1 MRPGAHTAACQERLI
16 GPRARVQFS
25 NVSMSDVG
33 KRLLVGRALSSEQLG
48 ETLLPKRIAL
58 PVFASDALSSN
69 AYATQ
74 EILITL
80 ALGGAALYSYAPW
93 VAALVVLVF
102 FVVVASYR
110 QNVHAYPSGGGD
122 YEVVTTNLGARAGV
136 FVASA
141 LLVDY
146 ILTVAVSISSAVAN
160 VASAVPAIGDHTV
173 TWAVGVI
180 VLIVLMNLRG
190 VRESGSA
197 FAIPV
202 YGFIL
207 SIFGMVGY
215 AAFRI
220 LSGDTLRAESA
231 DFTILAEGTFTG
243 VALAYL
249 VARAFSSGTT
259 ALTGIEAISNGVPAF
274 RKPKSRNA
282 ATTLLMLGIIA
293 TSMFSLITWLSIYTG
308 VKVTEKN
315 ADLLG
320 PGGVPVTEQKTVMVQ
335 IAQAVFGDFHL
346 GTFLVTATTALILAL
361 AANTA
366 FNGFPVLGS
375 ILARDGYLPRQL
387 HTRGDRLAFSNGILV
402 LAALAI
408 LLVVIYRADVTALI
422 QLYILGVFVSFT
434 MSQFGMIRHWNRLMR
449 TGNPS
454 PSERRRMLRSRTVN
468 AIGFVMT
475 GSVLIIVLVTK
486 FTRGAWIVCIAMPLL
501 YLLMQSI
508 RRHYDQVKIELAA
521 DEDEKVMLPSRV
533 HAIVLVSKVH
543 KPTLRA
549 LAFARATRPSSL
561 EAVTVD
567 VDPADTAALSAE
579 WDRRALPV
587 PLKVLDSPYR
597 EVTRPILDYVRNVRR
612 DSPRD
617 LVIVYVPEYVVGR
630 WWEQVLHNQSALRL
644 KARLLFLPG
653 VMVCAVPWQL
663 VSSEGLEDRPESVG
677 AGSVRKG
684 EPSAEIQEAVV
695 AAEYVPRPPTG
706 SS

>member
-1 MRPGAHTAACQERLI
+1 
-16 GPRARVQFS
+16 
-25 NVSMSDVG
+25 VG
-33 KRLLVGRALSSEQLG
+33 KRILVGRALSSEQLG

-74 EILITL
+74 EILLTL
-80 ALGGAALYSYAPW
+80 ALGGAALYSFAPW
-93 VAALVVLVF
+93 VAALVVIVF

-122 YEVVTTNLGARAGV
+122 YEVVSTNLGAKAGV

-160 VASAVPAIGDHTV
+160 VASAVPVIGEHKV
-173 TWAVGVI
+173 TWAVVTI
-180 VLIVLMNLRG
+180 AAIVLMNLRG

-215 AAFRI
+215 AVFRI
-220 LSGDTLRAESA
+220 WRGDTLQAESA
-231 DFTILAEGTFTG
+231 EWTVVAEGTFTG
-243 VALAYL
+243 LALAYL
-249 VARAFSSGTT
+249 IARAFSSGTT

-282 ATTLLMLGIIA
+282 ATTLLMLGVIA
-293 TSMFSLITWLSIYTG
+293 TSMFSLITWLALYTG
-308 VKVTEKN
+308 VQVTETN

-320 PGGVPVTEQKTVMVQ
+320 PDGQPVTEQKTVMVQ

-346 GTFLVTATTALILAL
+346 GTFVVTASTALILAL

-402 LAALAI
+402 LAGLAI

-422 QLYILGVFVSFT
+422 QLYIVGVFVSFT
-434 MSQFGMIRHWNRLMR
+434 MSQFGMIKHWNRLMR
-449 TGNPS
+449 TTS
-454 PSERRRMLRSRTVN
+454 LSASERRTMLRSRTVN
-468 AIGFVMT
+468 MVGFVMT
-475 GSVLIIVLVTK
+475 GSVLVIVLATK
-486 FTRGAWIVCIAMPLL
+486 FTRGAWIVCIAMPVL

-508 RRHYDQVKIELAA
+508 RRHYDQVRVELAA

-561 EAVTVD
+561 EALTVD
-567 VDPADTAALSAE
+567 VDPADTAAIQAA
-579 WDRRALPV
+579 WDRRSIPV

-597 EVTRPILDYVRNVRR
+597 EVTRPILDYVRSIRR
-612 DSPRD
+612 SSPRD

-663 VSSEGLEDRPESVG
+663 ASSEGLEDRPEAVG
-677 AGSVRKG
+677 PGSVRKG
-684 EPSAEIQEAVV
+684 EPSSEIQDAVV
-695 AAEYVPRPPTG
+695 SAEYRSRST
-706 SS
+706 SDSA